1 MNSEFVGLALIVI
14 TVIISYKGFSDQAFF
29 NAYAFNVGGI
39 LGRKEY
45 KRMISSGFL
54 HGSWMHLGFNML
66 SLYSFI
72 GTLTYGIG
80 TVRFLIIYF
89 GSLIGGNLLSLFMH
103 RHNSNYTAIG
113 ASGAVCGVLFAAIAY
128 DPSLSLSM
136 MFIPIGIPG
145 WLFALIFI
153 GITIFGIRSQAGN
166 IGHEAHLGGALVG
179 QLIFIAFVPE
189 SLRYNTLPIV
199 LTMVPSVIFLFLVA
213 RRPAFLVTGSFTNT
227 RFGET
232 KDDRYNAERKQR
244 QAEVDKLLEKIHS
257 SGFDSLTPQERDRL
271 DKLTR

>member
-1 MNSEFVGLALIVI
+1 MNSEFVGLALIVV

-29 NAYAFNVGGI
+29 NAYTFNVGGI

-45 KRMISSGFL
+45 KRLISSGFL

-213 RRPAFLVTGSFTNT
+213 RKPAFLVTGSFTNT
-227 RFGET
+227 RHGESM
-232 KDDRYNAERKQR
+232 DDRYNAERKQR

>member
-1 MNSEFVGLALIVI
+1 MSTEFVGLALIII
-14 TVIISYKGFSDQAFF
+14 TFIVSYKGFNDSAFF
-29 NAYAFNVGGI
+29 NAYAFNVGAI

-45 KRMISSGFL
+45 KRIISSGFL
-54 HGSWMHLGFNML
+54 HGSWMHLAFNMI
-66 SLYSFI
+66 SLYSFSS
-72 GTLTYGIG
+72 LALDIG

-89 GSLIGGNLLSLFMH
+89 ASLIGGNLLSLFMH

-113 ASGAVCGVLFAAIAY
+113 ASGAVCGVIFAAIAY
-128 DPSLSLSM
+128 DAHLSLTM
-136 MFIPIGIPG
+136 MFIPVAIPG
-145 WLFALIFI
+145 WVYALMFI
-153 GITIFGIRSQAGN
+153 AITIFGIRSQAGN

-179 QLIFIAFVPE
+179 QLILIAFLPE
-189 SLRYNTLPIV
+189 TLVYNTLPIV
-199 LTMVPSVIFLFLVA
+199 LTMGPSIVFLFMVA

-227 RFGET
+227 RQGDT
-232 KDDRYNAERKQR
+232 IDDRYNADRKKR